1 MGPLNLEG
9 GHVNAAEKFVSNRIL
24 KDAMDITAKDRTE
37 SPTVEAQLHMPLRHM
52 CIPGQHGIKEGIA
65 RLSTAALVQRAT
77 ISDCARLRAFY
88 GLHQTALMAIW
99 QNARAEVSRL
109 KPNMAADAWAALKTT

>member
-1 MGPLNLEG
+1 
-9 GHVNAAEKFVSNRIL
+9 
-24 KDAMDITAKDRTE
+24 MDIAAKDLTA

-52 CIPGQHGIKEGIA
+52 CVPGQHGIKEGIA

-88 GLHQTALMAIW
+88 GLHQTALMVIC
-99 QNARAEVSRL
+99 QHARAEASRL
-109 KPNMAADAWAALKTT
+109 KPDMAAGAWAALKTTWKAT